1 MIRFLFVLSSLILFS
16 LILFGKQA
24 MLRGTQTQTP
34 KQTTFRY
41 WAILLLSLMFIN
53 LGESALAQSGE
64 KLLQGILPALQS
76 SNPLVQQE
84 VIPLAQPEG
93 TGEIVVEEKG
103 EGLISLKVRD
113 ASLKQVVAMI
123 AETQRINILFSAP
136 QDIKMTGSLI
146 RIPWRQALE
155 TVLAS
160 TGHTWTDDQGII
172 IVTTLAAAETIAP
185 RAGGR
190 RVETF
195 ELDFVKAV
203 DVDQTVKGLL
213 SPAGKSWVTLS
224 SPDDNRMAREVIA
237 VVDFPGNLQQIAE
250 YICQIDQP
258 PRQVLIK
265 ANILQ
270 VELKDDCH
278 SGVNLQQLITSSG
291 KGLDLSTVGLANE
304 LASPA
309 AFLKINGGSLNGLIE
324 FLQETTDA
332 KSLAATELLTISGQ
346 EARLQSGEQLGYLTT
361 TTTQTSSL
369 QSVEFLDVGVQ
380 LSVIPHVTRDGRVM
394 MRVKPEVSE
403 GRFDPGFT
411 TPSKDTVEVETDI
424 LLNSGQG
431 LVIGGLIREVDSNVQ
446 TKVPWLGDIPYA
458 GILFQKRE
466 VIKSRSEIIVTL
478 VPYVM
483 PYTPIEIARNSH
495 RMMRATQPLLSP
507 PLNRFP
513 RPYEAQLP
521 DTFTNPTPI
530 FKGRMMASLPRATGA
545 TVLESSPPIDF
556 STPSWQEPPVYF
568 PPTDISQPTLAP
580 KQAARQFPSH
590 R

>member
-1 MIRFLFVLSSLILFS
+1 MFRGRRTQKQTVAGRWAIALLTLMLSLSS
-16 LILFGKQA
+16 
-24 MLRGTQTQTP
+24 GT
-34 KQTTFRY
+34 
-41 WAILLLSLMFIN
+41 
-53 LGESALAQSGE
+53 ALAQSAK
-64 KLLQGILPALQS
+64 KLLQGLLPAPQAS
-76 SNPLVQQE
+76 SIPIQQEEVQQE
-84 VIPLAQPEG
+84 MIPLAQPAG

-123 AETQRINILFSAP
+123 AETQRVNIMFSAAE
-136 QDIKMTGSLI
+136 DIQVTGSLI
-146 RIPWRQALE
+146 RVPWRQALE
-155 TVLAS
+155 TILAS
-160 TGHTWTDDQGII
+160 SGHTWTNDQGILV
-172 IVTTLAAAETIAP
+172 VTTLAAAETIAP

-195 ELDFVKAV
+195 ELDFVTAV

-213 SPAGKSWVTLS
+213 SPAGKSWVTQS
-224 SPDDNRMAREVIA
+224 SAKDNRMSREVIA
-237 VVDFPGNLQQIAE
+237 VVDFPGNLHQIAE
-250 YICQIDQP
+250 YIAQIDQP

-270 VELKDDCH
+270 IELKDDCR
-278 SGVNLQQLITSSG
+278 SGVNIQQLITSSG
-291 KGLDLSTVGLANE
+291 KGLDFSTVGLANE
-304 LASPA
+304 LATPA

-324 FLQETTDA
+324 LLQETTDA
-332 KSLAATELLTISGQ
+332 KSLAATELLTVSGQ

-380 LSVIPHVTRDGRVM
+380 LSVTPHVTRDGRVL

-411 TPSKDTVEVETDI
+411 TPSKDTVEVETDV

-466 VIKSRSEIIVTL
+466 LIKSRSEIIVTL
-478 VPYVM
+478 IPYVL
-483 PYTPIEIARNSH
+483 PYSQVEQASNDH
-495 RMMRATQPLLSP
+495 RMMRATQPLVSP

-530 FKGRMMASLPRATGA
+530 FKGRYLATMPQASGA
-545 TVLESSPPIDF
+545 TEIEPDRPIDF
-556 STPSWQEPPVYF
+556 SQPTFEEGPIYF
-568 PPTDISQPTLAP
+568 PPTDASQPTLAP
-580 KQAARQFPSH
+580 QQAARHFPTH